1 MLLRATSHA
10 LCGPS
15 VVHGSSHQQSLAPS
29 VHRHAAQRR
38 LSSLPHRVQ
47 QSQTVTRDVRAHAA
61 EQVKSAWWEKST
73 ENMRDVNGI
82 QEMVD
87 ALADA
92 GDRLVIVDFYAP
104 WCGACRALYPKL
116 CRLMDEYPDVVF
128 LKVNFEENRPMCKT
142 LGVKVLPYFH
152 VYHGALGRVA
162 SFSCT
167 VSKLA
172 RMKEALAEYSTP
184 QCSLEPN
191 PGLPEFPDIIPHPSE
206 VTRVGGSVV
215 PAAEA
220 LMSME
225 PAGVA

>member
-1 MLLRATSHA
+1 ME
-10 LCGPS
+10 
-15 VVHGSSHQQSLAPS
+15 
-29 VHRHAAQRR
+29 
-38 LSSLPHRVQ
+38 
-47 QSQTVTRDVRAHAA
+47 D
-61 EQVKSAWWEKST
+61 
-73 ENMRDVNGI
+73 
-82 QEMVD
+82 
-87 ALADA
+87 
-92 GDRLVIVDFYAP
+92 
-104 WCGACRALYPKL
+104 
-116 CRLMDEYPDVVF
+116 YPDVVF

-152 VYHGALGRVA
+152 IYHGALGRVA

-191 PGLPEFPDIIPHPSE
+191 PGLPEFPDIIPHPTE
-206 VTRVGGSVV
+206 VSRVGGTIV

-225 PAGVA
+225 PAAVA

>member
-1 MLLRATSHA
+1 M
-10 LCGPS
+10 
-15 VVHGSSHQQSLAPS
+15 
-29 VHRHAAQRR
+29 
-38 LSSLPHRVQ
+38 
-47 QSQTVTRDVRAHAA
+47 RAHAL
-61 EQVKSAWWEKST
+61 EKVTTAWWEKGT
-73 ENMRDVNGI
+73 PNMRSVNGI
-82 QEMVD
+82 QELVD

-92 GDRLVIVDFYAP
+92 GDALVIVDFYAQ
-104 WCGACRALYPKL
+104 WCGACRAVYPKL

-128 LKVNFEENRPMCKT
+128 LKVDFEANRAMCKT

-206 VTRVGGSVV
+206 VTRVGSSPVQK
-215 PAAEA
+215 AEQ

-225 PAGVA
+225 PAAVA